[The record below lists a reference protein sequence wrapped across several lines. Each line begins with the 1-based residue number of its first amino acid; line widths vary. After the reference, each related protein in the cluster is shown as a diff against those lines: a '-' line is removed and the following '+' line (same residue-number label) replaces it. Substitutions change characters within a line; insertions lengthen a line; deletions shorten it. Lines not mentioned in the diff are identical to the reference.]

1 MYKIQFCIVQFDTRA
16 FWEIFIE
23 MSNIRRCGASWLD
36 RSRVEIE
43 RERASLFLS
52 IKSFSILTI
61 PNPV

>member
-23 MSNIRRCGASWLD
+23 MSNIRRCDASWLD

-43 RERASLFLS
+43 RERE
-52 IKSFSILTI
+52 SFIVSVYKII
-61 PNPV
+61 FYSNYP